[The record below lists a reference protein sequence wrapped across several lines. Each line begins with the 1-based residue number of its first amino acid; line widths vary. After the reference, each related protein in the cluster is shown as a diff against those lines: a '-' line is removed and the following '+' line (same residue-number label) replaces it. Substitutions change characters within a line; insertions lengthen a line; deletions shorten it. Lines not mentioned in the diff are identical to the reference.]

1 MRIPQIR
8 LAALA
13 LFSGVALGGCAYGF
27 GDPYGGGYG
36 GVSVGY
42 GSSYGYDPYG
52 YGYGSPYGYGSY
64 GSYGSYGGY
73 GYGYGSPYGYGYD
86 PFGWYGNS
94 YYPGTGIYVYDR
106 NRRSRVWTDAERKH
120 WRERLRNR
128 SVGTTSTVTTRS
140 VAPSANWSGFNRG
153 RVRTSIDTTT
163 SSRPIR
169 ERWQGRS
176 SVTTSSTDT
185 STRTRS
191 NNGSRGRGRDRSNE
205 Q

>member
-42 GSSYGYDPYG
+42 GSSYGY
-52 YGYGSPYGYGSY
+52 
-64 GSYGSYGGY
+64 
-73 GYGYGSPYGYGYD
+73 GYD

-106 NRRSRVWTDAERKH
+106 NRRSRVWTDAERNH

-176 SVTTSSTDT
+176 SVTTSSSSDT
-185 STRTRS
+185 TTTRERS
-191 NNGSRGRGRDRSNE
+191 NNGSRRRGRDRSNDD
-205 Q
+205 